1 VASARA
7 FLQRWQRE
15 AILVVAVPLA
25 HPETSLVV
33 TAGSVHAEVDML
45 AFLRGAGVFEPVGSF
60 DTNDASP
67 ASAFVQLA
75 YPWPCTR
82 AGTDLPEGA
91 EPPDGLIAGLMAA
104 NALTRG
110 TFHSVA
116 GLTSVPR
123 LNDVYATVPPISWG
137 SGPDSPEERLAERV
151 CLLAPT
157 PDGITLQSDVTS
169 SPDPA
174 WRFGGASRL
183 MGAVIR
189 AARRTGEPIVFDG
202 NGPAV
207 WARVER
213 RMADLLKAFW
223 RLGALRGA
231 TADDAFSVRC
241 DRSTMTQND
250 LDSGRLIVEISLQ
263 PSASIERITV
273 VLDLASSGSAS
284 ASLREAA

>member
-1 VASARA
+1 
-7 FLQRWQRE
+7 
-15 AILVVAVPLA
+15 
-25 HPETSLVV
+25 
-33 TAGSVHAEVDML
+33 
-45 AFLRGAGVFEPVGSF
+45 
-60 DTNDASP
+60 
-67 ASAFVQLA
+67 
-75 YPWPCTR
+75 
-82 AGTDLPEGA
+82 
-91 EPPDGLIAGLMAA
+91 
-104 NALTRG
+104 
-110 TFHSVA
+110 
-116 GLTSVPR
+116 
-123 LNDVYATVPPISWG
+123 
-137 SGPDSPEERLAERV
+137 
-151 CLLAPT
+151 
-157 PDGITLQSDVTS
+157 
-169 SPDPA
+169 
-174 WRFGGASRL
+174 